1 MAETPAGT
9 PQNKAEPATV
19 GDRLRTAREAAGLDL
34 AEIAARTRIPQ
45 RHLEAIEQSDFSA
58 LPSPT
63 YAYGFVKAY
72 ARSVGLDEVGLAR
85 TLRSTL
91 SGAPAR
97 EPTISMGEIEEPS
110 RLPSPA
116 MTIGLIIG
124 FLVLIIAAG
133 LYYGGA
139 MLRGGDSAETTS
151 VADELG
157 VKPAA
162 SVPIP
167 AAAPAA
173 APPATDGPV
182 VLTAKGEVWL
192 RVYDAANQTLVLRTF
207 QAGERFE
214 VPANANRPMINTGR
228 PDLIDVTVGGRPVP
242 ALGTAE
248 RAIKDVEISGA
259 ALLARAAGTPAAAPA
274 SAPATPAQPRTTG
287 RTSRPAQPAGT
298 AAATPAPASPTP
310 AATET
315 VEPVPGGE

>member
-139 MLRGGDSAETTS
+139 MLRGGDTAETTS

-157 VKPAA
+157 VKPAT
-162 SVPIP
+162 SVPVP

-182 VLTAKGEVWL
+182 VLTARGEVWL

-228 PDLIDVTVGGRPVP
+228 PDLLDVTVGGRPVP

-259 ALLARAAGTPAAAPA
+259 ALLARAAGTPAATPG
-274 SAPATPAQPRTTG
+274 PATPGQPRTTS
-287 RTSRPAQPAGT
+287 RTTRPAPA
-298 AAATPAPASPTP
+298 ASATPAPASPPP
-310 AATET
+310 AATDA